1 VRDLARVAAF
11 VLALL
16 LVGRGVAI
24 AGAGA
29 ALVLGAVVLGL
40 GLLGML
46 LGRDGMVTA
55 SGLGLVVQYVLA
67 LEYGD
72 VAVDLFAPVVAA
84 LVVLYLDLG
93 DLALA
98 LPADR
103 RVDRAFLRS
112 TLRHAGQLVAIG
124 TLAGLATYGI
134 AAVPWPGAEWL
145 RAAGALGVAAVVAVP
160 LLLLR
165 RT

>member
-1 VRDLARVAAF
+1 MRDLARALAF
-11 VLALL
+11 VVAALL
-16 LVGRGVAI
+16 LGRGVAI
-24 AGAGA
+24 GGLGA
-29 ALVLGAVVLGL
+29 ALVLGAAVLGA
-40 GLLGML
+40 GMLGML
-46 LGRDGMVTA
+46 LGRDGVVTA
-55 SGLGLVVQYVLA
+55 SGLGIAVQYVLA

-72 VAVDLFAPVVAA
+72 VAVDLAAPLVGA

-93 DLALA
+93 DLALS

-112 TLRHAGQLVAIG
+112 TLRHAGTLVAIG

-145 RAAGALGVAAVVAVP
+145 RAAGALGVVAVVGVP